1 MWEECMGSMKDKNGN
16 YLSENEQS
24 DEIKKNRFV
33 NRNLWQKINDAID
46 EETYKVDEGG
56 NKKVLENGER
66 KATKLTGIDFKIDNT
81 DDKLKERVEKN
92 DA

>member
-46 EETYKVDEGG
+46 EETYEVDEGG

-66 KATKLTGIDFKIDNT
+66 KATKLTGIDF
-81 DDKLKERVEKN
+81 
-92 DA
+92 